1 MTDDE
6 KILEFCGIDET
17 SLPCLIIECEKERG
31 VHCITWGHLLY
42 PEIDLKFLFK
52 EVAPK
57 LGKVTLDYQGG
68 GCTAWLALKGKKAI
82 AQDKDPAEAFK
93 QALMELMEEDK

>member
-1 MTDDE
+1 MLAKAALSPSHPVT
-6 KILEFCGIDET
+6 
-17 SLPCLIIECEKERG
+17 
-31 VHCITWGHLLY
+31 LY
-42 PEIDLKFLFK
+42 LLFK

-93 QALMELMEEDK
+93 QALIKVIDGN